1 MTGRRGKFVRKRRFK
16 KIIEKKKKKMREL
29 QKKEEQPKRGLE
41 RTSGEDIKNK
51 IGGGEG
57 Y

>member
-1 MTGRRGKFVRKRRFK
+1 
-16 KIIEKKKKKMREL
+16 MREL

-57 Y
+57 YLKKEKRTATQ